1 MAIGINVSNETRVEI
16 GEIKEV
22 MLADL
27 QKSNI
32 DYDVVFD
39 KVTKNGIKE
48 TIVYIPEVHME
59 VSIENDIV
67 TYIKSGNNPF
77 TTIDKIDAIKSNIGE
92 HLTSIKKKLF
102 EMFPGYDIKIE
113 KIDVESMNI
122 TVILKLDL
130 EKIRMHVMRAS
141 NGEIFINTMVNID

>member
-22 MLADL
+22 MLSDL
-27 QKSNI
+27 QKSDI
-32 DYDVVFD
+32 GYAIVFD
-39 KVTKNGIKE
+39 KVTKSGIKE
-48 TIVYIPEVHME
+48 TIVYIPTVNME

-67 TYIKSGNNPF
+67 TYIKSSNNPY

-92 HLTSIKKKLF
+92 HLASIKNKLF
-102 EMFPGYDIKIE
+102 EMFPGYDVKIE

-122 TVILKLDL
+122 TVILKLNL

-141 NGEIFINTMVNID
+141 NGEIFINTMVSID